1 MPGLP
6 VKKNRGVVRAFRLVV
21 TVGAAYWV
29 LGRSESAAIRQVM
42 ASTAI
47 GPLVGALGVYLAGQ
61 AVSAFRWLQIV
72 RASAFLVGFVELL
85 RDYYIGM
92 FFNLFGPATLGGDLV
107 RSLYLAETS
116 GRRAA
121 ALHTVFADRLVGLFW
136 LLAIA
141 CVSMAVFGTFSV
153 PAPVVAV
160 AVGLTASLAGGVVVG
175 PWAASTVFGANSRV
189 RDFVDSEIRP
199 LWSNPRLVFEI
210 SALSIVFHVIQL
222 GAVVAVGGAAGVD
235 LPWQA
240 YFVFHPLVASLG
252 ALPVSVAGLGLREAG
267 YVYFLANVG
276 GAAMP
281 QVVAFSL
288 LWLAVL
294 VTASAVGGVVFL
306 TDRRPLP
313 FAGPFRLRR

>member
-29 LGRSESAAIRQVM
+29 VRRTELAAIRQVM
-42 ASTAI
+42 ASAAV
-47 GPLVGALGVYLAGQ
+47 GPLLGAIGVYLAGQ
-61 AVSAFRWLQIV
+61 AVSAFRWLQIS
-72 RASAFLVGFVELL
+72 RASAFVVGFIELL

-107 RSLYLAETS
+107 RSLYLARSS

-121 ALHTVFADRLVGLFW
+121 AIHTVFADRLVGLFW

-141 CVSMAVFGTFSV
+141 CSSMAVFGTFSV

-160 AVGLTASLAGGVVVG
+160 AVGLTAALAGGVVVG
-175 PWAASTVFGANSRV
+175 PWAASVLCGANSRV
-189 RDFVDSEIRP
+189 RDFVDAEIRP
-199 LWSNPRLVFEI
+199 LWGNPRLVFKI
-210 SALSIVFHVIQL
+210 SALSVVFHVIQL
-222 GAVVAVGGAAGVD
+222 GAVVTVGGAAGVD

-240 YFVFHPLVASLG
+240 YFVFHPLVAALG

-267 YVYFLANVG
+267 YVYFLANIG
-276 GAAMP
+276 GVATA
-281 QVVAFSL
+281 QAVAFSL

-313 FAGPFRLRR
+313 FAGPFRLTR